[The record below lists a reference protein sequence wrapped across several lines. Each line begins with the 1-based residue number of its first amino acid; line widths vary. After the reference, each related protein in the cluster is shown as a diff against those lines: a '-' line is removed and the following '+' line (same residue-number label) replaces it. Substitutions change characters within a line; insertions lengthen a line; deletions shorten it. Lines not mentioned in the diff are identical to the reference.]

1 MTEPID
7 AKVTLEVTVHDRRA
21 LRRAAWAR
29 AREGGMTAREHA
41 EFRRC
46 AGGIEADLLTL
57 LDDRTSPPGASIE
70 DSRVE
75 LFRLGPVL

>member
-41 EFRRC
+41 EFRRR
-46 AGGIEADLLTL
+46 AGGVEADLLTL
-57 LDDRTSPPGASIE
+57 LDDRVSPPGASIE
-70 DSRVE
+70 NSGAV
-75 LFRLGPVL
+75 LFRLGAVL

>member
-29 AREGGMTAREHA
+29 AKEGGMTARAHA
-41 EFRRC
+41 EFRRR
-46 AGGIEADLLTL
+46 AGGVEADLLTL

-70 DSRVE
+70 DSSAG
-75 LFRLGPVL
+75 LFRLGSVL